1 MRLEL
6 LFHRDVHH
14 SGLPAP
20 VCVRSGWVGEEKRP
34 FSVRLVARNCGGW
47 VCACLKTNPFFFFS
61 HNQKSLGFRPKDKVG
76 KPVWPPFLGWD
87 TDFAQ
92 KPSISRHENHLRLG
106 LFHTGLNSVDSDPI
120 IHRRDRSIL
129 IAWIS
134 CIFFNVTDA
143 DIATQRKGVPTWQ
156 PCWHVQC
163 FNQEQRHRNY
173 VITCL
178 CPIRF
183 V

>member
-1 MRLEL
+1 M
-6 LFHRDVHH
+6 
-14 SGLPAP
+14 
-20 VCVRSGWVGEEKRP
+20 
-34 FSVRLVARNCGGW
+34 
-47 VCACLKTNPFFFFS
+47 
-61 HNQKSLGFRPKDKVG
+61 
-76 KPVWPPFLGWD
+76 
-87 TDFAQ
+87 
-92 KPSISRHENHLRLG
+92 
-106 LFHTGLNSVDSDPI
+106 FHTGLNSVDSDPI

-183 V
+183 VYGLLFFFVNAKMRANYTEYDQKKTNIFFIALIYDAISSSSNLRFRFSCRPHTLNELTALPLLA